1 MCILVHKVGRDQ
13 NFKGQCLERP
23 DDAQCQV
30 LKLVNFFKKSLKN
43 RRKVP
48 FYKCLTFIESF
59 SFTVFVL
66 LHTVMR
72 KVDENFKKFRI

>member
-30 LKLVNFFKKSLKN
+30 LKLVNFFKKKFEKQKKSPFLQMLN
-43 RRKVP
+43 FYRKFQLYSFCFVT
-48 FYKCLTFIESF
+48 YRNEES
-59 SFTVFVL
+59 
-66 LHTVMR
+66 
-72 KVDENFKKFRI
+72 